1 MIVGR
6 VIGNVWATR
15 KDERLVGVKL
25 LIVMPINYVDQNE
38 KKSPLIAA
46 DTIGAGIGE
55 KVIMVTGSSARHAA
69 RDVQI
74 PIDVSIVGIID
85 GEEVVDVC

>member
-15 KDERLVGVKL
+15 KDERLTGIKL
-25 LIVMPINYVDQNE
+25 LIVMPINYNDKNE
-38 KKSPLIAA
+38 KQMPLIAA
-46 DTIGAGIGE
+46 DQIGAGIGE

-69 RDVQI
+69 GDSQT
-74 PIDVSIVGIID
+74 PIDVSVVGIID
-85 GEEVVDVC
+85 GEEIMDIF